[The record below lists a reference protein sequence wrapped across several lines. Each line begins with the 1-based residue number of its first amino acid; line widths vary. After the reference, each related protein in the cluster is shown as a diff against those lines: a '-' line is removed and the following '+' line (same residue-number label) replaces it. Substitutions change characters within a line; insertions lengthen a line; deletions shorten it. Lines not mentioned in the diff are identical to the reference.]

1 MGKINNSFG
10 FDNNRTKKL
19 GKFYNTID
27 FEVKTDY
34 RIDEFKNEPEKPV
47 VGYFEIGTQ
56 RYPVTFAELSL
67 IEETAREAKN
77 AVNKGYS
84 LGVSGR

>member
-10 FDNNRTKKL
+10 FDNKRTKKL

-34 RIDEFKNEPEKPV
+34 RIDEFKNESESPV

-67 IEETAREAKN
+67 IEEKLARQKIQSIK
-77 AVNKGYS
+77 VT
-84 LGVSGR
+84 V

>member
-1 MGKINNSFG
+1 MGRVNNSYG
-10 FDNNRTKKL
+10 FDTKRTKKL

-27 FEVKTDY
+27 FEVKSDY
-34 RIDEFKNEPEKPV
+34 QTDEFKNDPSKPV

-67 IEETAREAKN
+67 IEETVRDAKT

-84 LGVSGR
+84 LGVSGK

>member
-10 FDNNRTKKL
+10 FDNKQTKKL

-34 RIDEFKNEPEKPV
+34 RIDEFKNDPEKPV
-47 VGYFEIGTQ
+47 VGYFEIGNQ

-77 AVNKGYS
+77 VVNKGYS

>member
-10 FDNNRTKKL
+10 FDNKRTKKL

-34 RIDEFKNEPEKPV
+34 RIDEFKNEAESPV
-47 VGYFEIGTQ
+47 VGYFEIGT
-56 RYPVTFAELSL
+56 
-67 IEETAREAKN
+67 
-77 AVNKGYS
+77 
-84 LGVSGR
+84 